1 MLSRRQ
7 AVIAK
12 VAVFAAVS
20 ALALTACS
28 SGGGSSDTA
37 STGKS
42 SYKIAVLLASSNNG
56 YNQAVYTGVK
66 NAVAASGVDVELQLL
81 DGQFDSNVQ
90 LSQLQNAGTQG
101 QVDGVIVVPNDG
113 PGLAAAFPLANNIPV
128 VTVLAPIGADID
140 EMQPQVEGVVS
151 TVSVPPSDAA
161 TKQAEAVATYC
172 ADIDPCNTALLM
184 GFLAS
189 PLDVA
194 RVAAYNAVLSQHSN
208 IKVVAT
214 TEGGYDKDKS
224 LTAMTNVL
232 QANPNLNVVLSNADQ
247 DSAGAEIALE
257 NAGIDMSK
265 VYLTG
270 GGGTTYAVAG
280 VKSGKWAADYV
291 NFPVSMGAAA
301 LDQVIN
307 SLSGKTV
314 TAWVDADKVNPDG
327 VEPYAT
333 KETLAKTPDFTGEW
347 DG

>member
-1 MLSRRQ
+1 MHSRRH

-12 VAVFAAVS
+12 VAVVTAVS

-28 SGGGSSDTA
+28 SDGADSAS

-42 SYKIAVLLASSNNG
+42 SYKVAVLLASSNNG
-56 YNQAVYTGVK
+56 YNQAVYTGVE
-66 NAVAASGVDVELQLL
+66 NAVKASGLDIELQLL

-101 QVDGVIVVPNDG
+101 QVDGIIVVPNDG
-113 PGLAAAFPLANNIPV
+113 PGLAAAFPLANPV
-128 VTVLAPIGADID
+128 PVATVLAPIGADID

-161 TKQAEAVATYC
+161 TKQAEAVVEYC
-172 ADIDPCNTALLM
+172 ADINPCNTALLL
-184 GFLAS
+184 GFLAT

-232 QANPNLNVVLSNADQ
+232 QSNPDIDVVLSNADQ

-257 NAGIDMSK
+257 NAGIDPST

-270 GGGTTYAVAG
+270 GGGTTYAVDG
-280 VKSGKWAADYV
+280 VRTGKWAADYI
-291 NFPVSMGAAA
+291 NFPVSMGSAA
-301 LDQVIN
+301 LDQVVN
-307 SLSGKTV
+307 AMTGKEV
-314 TAWVDADKVNPDG
+314 TAWVDADKVQPDG
-327 VEPYAT
+327 VEAYAT
-333 KETLAKTPDFTGEW
+333 KETLDKTPDFLGEW